1 MELVATTSAGASIKL
16 ENRFPLHHLLPVAT
30 PLHTVK
36 KSSIKMIFFSP
47 PHLEGS
53 SIAAGGGAVKSQCLS
68 PFCLPLFL
76 RLSHGTRVCISVC
89 ENVCTFWAL
98 SYTLASV
105 RMASVWAAIL
115 LSGALQ
121 GEEGKT
127 EGKISNSISISGQ
140 DCVSVDNINYYT
152 RLRWWI
158 DGVVVVVGGRGGTV
172 EWKIDGLRPA
182 FNLGWH
188 HRGWGTWC
196 TMNAVR

>member
-1 MELVATTSAGASIKL
+1 MLIETNKIKKNKIRVRLEPKSKVELVATTSAGASIKL

-36 KSSIKMIFFSP
+36 KSSIKMIFFLHPIWKARPLLQKPMFVSVLP
-47 PHLEGS
+47 SLIS
-53 SIAAGGGAVKSQCLS
+53 SL
-68 PFCLPLFL
+68 L
-76 RLSHGTRVCISVC
+76 RYSCVC

-140 DCVSVDNINYYT
+140 DCVCRQHQLLHQTEMMN
-152 RLRWWI
+152 RRCCCCC
-158 DGVVVVVGGRGGTV
+158 GGT
-172 EWKIDGLRPA
+172 
-182 FNLGWH
+182 
-188 HRGWGTWC
+188 RGDCRMKNRRFETC
-196 TMNAVR
+196 V